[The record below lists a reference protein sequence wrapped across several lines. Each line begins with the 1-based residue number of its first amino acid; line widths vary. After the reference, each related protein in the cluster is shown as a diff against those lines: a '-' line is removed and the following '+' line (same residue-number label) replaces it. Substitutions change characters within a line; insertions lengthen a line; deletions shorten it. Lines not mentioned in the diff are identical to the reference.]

1 MKVCKECGEIKPLDE
16 FYSRKMFSKTKGEY
30 IYYNPECKECTIKRA
45 SKWNK
50 EHAEI
55 RREIQKR
62 NNRTPAQKQRMKEN
76 SKRWRESGKL
86 KEWQKKHKD
95 KLAQYRNNHRKHEI
109 TEKEWKSCKKY
120 FNYSCAYCGMTEEEH
135 KKRYRQQL
143 HKEHVDHEGANDL
156 SNCIPACKNCN
167 SSKHDQN
174 FNDWYLNN
182 ANYNEYR
189 YNKIIKWLNEDYKK
203 YKEIK

>member
-1 MKVCKECGEIKPLDE
+1 MNFIVEKCLVKQKESIFIIILNVKNALLRELRNGIKNTQKLDAK
-16 FYSRKMFSKTKGEY
+16 FK
-30 IYYNPECKECTIKRA
+30 
-45 SKWNK
+45 
-50 EHAEI
+50 
-55 RREIQKR
+55 KR

-109 TEKEWKSCKKY
+109 TEKEWESCKKY